1 MNVLKIHSLIEI
13 IFNIQPNLH
22 QRSPAVNDYLKTFRI
37 TKQSLFLPLNC
48 VSLFSNTRI
57 IMDKN

>member
-13 IFNIQPNLH
+13 IFNIQPNLP
-22 QRSPAVNDYLKTFRI
+22 QRSPAVNDYFKTFRI
-37 TKQSLFLPLNC
+37 TKQSLFFPLNY

-57 IMDKN
+57 IMD